1 MAVVN
6 QYKANYPIKNSYQT
20 DTVFINATTMEKAV
34 NMLNIQYGSEP
45 TFITKIHDN
54 VLTEITDETTVSIN
68 TYSYYID
75 DEEHEVPIPECKVY
89 PTNISNVKRGNTVY
103 FTAPTYTFDE
113 YSELMG
119 TWNLVKWIYNGEEFT
134 DNPYLF
140 TVPLDE
146 SITDIEIKAIYTK
159 E

>member
-20 DTVFINATTMEKAV
+20 DTVFINATSMEKAV
-34 NMLNIQYGSEP
+34 NMLNTQYGSEP

-68 TYSYYID
+68 ADSYYID
-75 DEEHEVPIPECKVY
+75 DEEQEIPIPECKVY
-89 PTNISNVKRGNTVY
+89 PTSISNVKRGNTVY
-103 FTAPTYTFDE
+103 FTAPNYTFYEEDVPTIWI
-113 YSELMG
+113 LD
-119 TWNLVKWIYNGEEFT
+119 KWIYNGEEFT

-146 SITDIEIKAIYTK
+146 SITDIEIKVIYK
-159 E
+159 KGL